1 MNSVSLSVNSVTN
14 SSDSIPYEAVIGLE
28 VHVQVKTASKI
39 FTRVGQG
46 YGYEENTLT
55 DPVVLALPGALPVMN
70 KAALDA
76 IIKSG
81 LMLHCDIAEV
91 CKWDRK
97 NYFYPDSP
105 KN

>member
-1 MNSVSLSVNSVTN
+1 MTQNTAT
-14 SSDSIPYEAVIGLE
+14 YEAVIGLE

-46 YGYEENTLT
+46 YGYDENTLT

-76 IIKSG
+76 IIKACLLYTSPSPR
-81 LMLHCDIAEV
+81 
-91 CKWDRK
+91 DRG
-97 NYFYPDSP
+97 
-105 KN
+105 